1 MEARM
6 GIANSDIAVGGHY
19 LAGDDQERR
28 VTKIESGKVWYE
40 SRSYRLKNEWSF
52 GHSAT
57 IPPSIEKF
65 CEACHQVL
73 SKP

>member
-1 MEARM
+1 MS
-6 GIANSDIAVGGHY
+6 ISHSDIVVGGHY

-28 VTKIESGKVWYE
+28 VTKLETGKVWYE

-52 GHSAT
+52 GHVAT
-57 IPPSIEKF
+57 IPLSIEIF
-65 CEACHQVL
+65 CEACHKVL